1 MNTLESIHNTLSQFC
16 WDNADISAPLQ
27 LLREHWDEAF
37 PILKQEIESAGK
49 VSFGITEVPPILFF
63 VGILLCAELKE
74 QRVLPLLMEIL
85 DIPQDDEL
93 MPVTGFLPT
102 HQMGRILNACATL
115 EQLKGYYCEKLRS
128 ESTISTVIYALA
140 NKRSNEHWQPDD
152 QKQWFAAE
160 LKSNFRE
167 KSEKSPFAALAHAAA
182 LIMPDELKEIV
193 DTETTSWS
201 PDDKRLKF
209 IEIIL
214 AGINSTDKCFDLDEP
229 INAEDELL
237 SIREWILDNQWED
250 EWFSFKKML
259 NTADELLEIIEEFDE
274 FSIVP
279 SDNIGS
285 NERCPCGSGKKFKKC
300 CSDSTAVRARFSRIS
315 YQENLI
321 ATKDQHASDFMLA
334 GYLFAEEYGDSLQQ
348 LACWIHCA
356 EQLRPLLGNGTVTLK
371 AVEHKRLFIGCTPL
385 HEWISDFCRL
395 IYQHYVDNSAALSEA
410 DAAVCWML
418 EKFSGLSPTLHGDL
432 LSARG
437 IMRLEQDHV
446 SQARVDLSKALS
458 LNPNNLI
465 ARFNLIRSI
474 LLEGG
479 PDAKQ
484 SAMACAEEGRRTAPD
499 ADAYDNFLGDL
510 KEKIDALAD

>member
-1 MNTLESIHNTLSQFC
+1 MNTLKSIHDALSQFS
-16 WDNADISAPLQ
+16 WDNADISAPIQ
-27 LLREHWDEAF
+27 LLREHWGEAF

-49 VSFGITEVPPILFF
+49 NLFGITEVPPVLFF

-74 QRVLPLLMEIL
+74 QRLFPLLMEIL
-85 DIPQDDEL
+85 DIPEDDEL
-93 MPVTGFLPT
+93 MPVTGFLPI
-102 HQMGRILNACATL
+102 HQMGRILNACATV
-115 EQLKGYYCEKLRS
+115 EQLKGYYCDKSRS
-128 ESTISTVIYALA
+128 ESAISTVIYALA
-140 NKRSNEHWQPDD
+140 NKRPNERWQSED

-160 LKSNFRE
+160 LKNNFRE

-193 DTETTSWS
+193 DTQTTSWS
-201 PDDKRLKF
+201 PNDKRREF

-214 AGINSTDKCFDLDEP
+214 AGINSTDGCFDLDEP
-229 INAEDELL
+229 VNAEDELL
-237 SIREWILDNQWED
+237 AIREWILDDQWEE
-250 EWFSFKKML
+250 EWFSFKETL
-259 NTADELLEIIEEFDE
+259 NKSDELLEIIEEFDE

-279 SDNIGS
+279 PDNIGP

-300 CSDSTAVRARFSRIS
+300 CCDSTVVRARFSRIS

-371 AVEHKRLFIGCTPL
+371 TVEHKRLFIGCTPL

-395 IYQHYVDNSAALSEA
+395 IYQLYVDNSAALSEA

-418 EKFSGLSPTLHGDL
+418 DKFSGLSPTLHGDL

-437 IMRLEQDHV
+437 IIRLEKDQV
-446 SQARVDLSKALS
+446 LQARVDLSKALS
-458 LNPNNLI
+458 LNPENLI
-465 ARFNLIRSI
+465 ARFNLIRTI
-474 LLEGG
+474 LREGG

-484 SAMACAEEGRRTAPD
+484 SAMDCAEEGRRTAPD
-499 ADAYDNFLGDL
+499 PDAYDNFMEDL